1 MHSKLSFQDCHRFSV
16 ILSSTKAHFV
26 CKSSNKLETSR
37 CFTTASSCCVRVST
51 NCNEKLSSQTTKTT
65 FLFFF
70 LKICKYENFSAIL
83 NSSQHSRKCQFRPR
97 APNKKLAAAASW
109 TFAQFSY
116 DSNFTPFFIC
126 QCEENSYFS
135 ARERG
140 EEGRLEWAHKKNI
153 WQSLIGSSED
163 FFVNIVKGE
172 IYFDSMKL
180 IFELFFLVAF
190 PERARAGES
199 S

>member
-65 FLFFF
+65 FLFFLKFANMKTF
-70 LKICKYENFSAIL
+70 LP
-83 NSSQHSRKCQFRPR
+83 HST
-97 APNKKLAAAASW
+97 AAS
-109 TFAQFSY
+109 TLENVNFVLEHLTKSSLPLLPELSHNSLTTATLPPFSFV
-116 DSNFTPFFIC
+116 SARKIPI
-126 QCEENSYFS
+126 S

-140 EEGRLEWAHKKNI
+140 VR
-153 WQSLIGSSED
+153 
-163 FFVNIVKGE
+163 KG
-172 IYFDSMKL
+172 
-180 IFELFFLVAF
+180 
-190 PERARAGES
+190 G
-199 S
+199 